1 MTTMN
6 RKHGTSSLVDTT
18 SEQIISYIRENNLQ
32 PGDKLP
38 TEHSFV
44 EKLNVS
50 RSTLREAVK
59 LLVSRNILEARQG
72 AGTFLSAKR
81 GIPTDPL
88 GLTFMKDDYALS
100 LELLDVRL
108 IFEPEIAALAS
119 MHATPAQLTAIEK
132 ACTEAEER
140 IRQGLSYDDEDIQ
153 LHREIAAASG
163 NRVIQNLV
171 PIIHSSI
178 HQSINASTATA
189 DALREQ
195 ALTDHRRIVD
205 CIKEHDAPGARYAMI
220 MHLALNRDC
229 IIDRRVRS
237 TKSIR
242 QI

>member
-1 MTTMN
+1 MIDIKEIFMIDIHN
-6 RKHGTSSLVDTT
+6 HLLPSFDDGSPSLD
-18 SEQIISYIRENNLQ
+18 N
-32 PGDKLP
+32 
-38 TEHSFV
+38 
-44 EKLNVS
+44 
-50 RSTLREAVK
+50 
-59 LLVSRNILEARQG
+59 
-72 AGTFLSAKR
+72 
-81 GIPTDPL
+81 
-88 GLTFMKDDYALS
+88 S
-100 LELLDVRL
+100 LDM
-108 IFEPEIAALAS
+108 A
-119 MHATPAQLTAIEK
+119 
-132 ACTEAEER
+132 
-140 IRQGLSYDDEDIQ
+140 
-153 LHREIAAASG
+153 EIAAASG